1 MLHGKGSSNS
11 QRAGRESMEDRQFY
25 LFTVVQ
31 IVVICALLWFIFTMP
46 GPWDWQRS
54 LGTALLLAGVA
65 GIAVARYQL
74 GKSFAIKAEA
84 HHLVTHG
91 VYSKIRNPIYVFGTV
106 LITGFV
112 LLIHRP
118 VLWLL
123 VPAVIIMQTLRAHRE
138 ARILEAAFGDAYR
151 EYRRKT
157 WF

>member
-1 MLHGKGSSNS
+1 
-11 QRAGRESMEDRQFY
+11 MEDRQFY

-31 IVVICALLWFIFTMP
+31 IVVICVLLWFIFTMP

-54 LGTALLLAGVA
+54 LGTAFLLAGVV

-74 GKSFAIKAEA
+74 GRSFAIKAEA
-84 HHLVTHG
+84 HQLVTHG
-91 VYSKIRNPIYVFGTV
+91 IYSKIRNPIYVFGTV

-118 VLWLL
+118 MLWLL

-138 ARILEAAFGDAYR
+138 ARVLEAAFGDAYR